1 MKASSKLLTPFSVT
15 GLSVLMAL
23 GGMLVPVMAQED
35 TNASGG
41 SFAPPGNSPPVA
53 VTAENNIPRLP
64 SVSSSHEALY
74 SARKALAN
82 GDLETARN
90 MIESARHLPLDNSGS
105 GDTPARV
112 ETMIARHTELARMRS
127 AGDDYQYNHG
137 AAMFLLEQADGLI
150 AYGDFKT
157 VTSLVDLARSFGVTF
172 KQGDMNPEHVLAHMQ
187 QVQASGKAM
196 AQTPAA
202 SGPRDQ
208 AASFL
213 SKAQLAFDQGKLDD
227 AQRWIDQVK
236 QLNVADDAFDH
247 LQTAPWELE
256 LRIREATSRRDS
268 IARQATPNSGLVQQ
282 ADYYPELDQT
292 RNEQVSGSMQAG
304 DDKLTGT
311 GDARGKQMY
320 DSGNSALAN
329 KDLKGALEY
338 FRMAWQYR
346 DQLDPQTQ
354 KDLQTK
360 LSQLQVSTISQ
371 TTGRNEDI
379 AGIDEQLRAEM
390 FQDVLRQRAI
400 AEKMIGQR
408 NPRGALNHMRMTRD
422 GVDNSNLDTAGKQQ
436 LIAVVEREIAD
447 MERFI
452 ELNLGEIQNDED
464 NNANFQAVLNDRTS
478 REGIDRKIHEL
489 VNDFNTLMDEQRFAE
504 AEVIAMQ
511 ANELAPRNEAVV
523 VMMEKSRL
531 QGNAI
536 QGEINRRAQARSNEK
551 IWEEMDRNMI
561 INTTPERP
569 IQFDEDHWSNLR
581 NRKIV
586 GDGGFTN
593 DKERLIWSA
602 LKNQDIS
609 IQFAQTPLNQAIAN
623 LAERCGV
630 NMIFDTRALELE
642 SVGIDM
648 PITHSITQPISVE
661 SALNI
666 VLGGTGLVFKVEDE
680 VVKITNKAALQANP
694 REKTYY
700 VGDLVVPVPD
710 FSGNP
715 LNMQFISPNNP
726 SQQWSNGQNNLGMN
740 HGAGDTVPVNM
751 MQQMQGG
758 QMGFGGGSSSWS
770 SGGPQ
775 VATPQYSTWGAKDVS
790 NGGITA
796 QDFNELIE
804 LIEETID
811 PDGWEANGGTGR
823 MRPFPSTLSLIVT
836 TTQENQDRIQDL
848 LKRLRELNDVQ
859 IVVEVRFIRLR
870 DDFFER
876 IGIDFDFK
884 LNDSTGLANQS
895 QIPDNFNDVRNRQ
908 GNIVGRAP
916 IADTFLATADLDI
929 PFTQNSFGATA
940 PQFGGF
946 GADTALNFGFAIL
959 SDIEVFF
966 LLQAA
971 KGDQRS
977 NVTQAPTVTMFN
989 GQSASV
995 FDGEQRPFVTSITPV
1010 VGDFAAAQQPVITI
1024 LPEGTQLNVK
1034 AVVSGDRRFV
1044 KMTLVPFFSQITAVD
1059 TFQFSGE
1066 RRIRRG
1072 GGTDLQDILDAIGGG
1087 GGNNDGLGNDE
1098 LEIVESGTTVQLPT
1112 FANTTVTTTV
1122 SVPDGGTVLLGG
1134 IKSMSEGRTERGVP
1148 FLSNIPYIN
1157 RLFTNVGIGR
1167 ETSSLMMMVT
1177 PRIIIQEEEEQF
1189 QVNTGN

>member
-1 MKASSKLLTPFSVT
+1 VT

-23 GGMLVPVMAQED
+23 GGMLLPVVAQED
-35 TNASGG
+35 TIASGG
-41 SFAPPGNSPPVA
+41 SFNPPGNSPPVA
-53 VTAENNIPRLP
+53 VIAEKNSPQIPA
-64 SVSSSHEALY
+64 VSSSHEALY
-74 SARKALAN
+74 RARKALAN

-90 MIESARHLPLDNSGS
+90 MIESARHLPLDESGN

-112 ETMIARHTELARMRS
+112 ETMIARHIELAAMRTS
-127 AGDDYQYNHG
+127 GDSYQYNHG
-137 AAMFLLEQADGLI
+137 AAMFLLEQADGLV
-150 AYGDFKT
+150 AYGDFET
-157 VTSLVDLARSFGVTF
+157 VNSLVGLARSFGVQF
-172 KQGDMNPEHVLAHMQ
+172 KQGDLNPDHVLAHLQ
-187 QVQASGKAM
+187 QARSSE
-196 AQTPAA
+196 TTAA
-202 SGPRDQ
+202 RPPVSNQRLEQ

-213 SKAQLAFDQGKLDD
+213 SQAQLAFDQGKLDD
-227 AQRWIDQVK
+227 AQRLIESVK
-236 QLNVADDAFDH
+236 QLDVADEAFNH
-247 LQTAPWELE
+247 LQIAPWELE
-256 LRIREATSRRDS
+256 LKIREAKTRLGSAS
-268 IARQATPNSGLVQQ
+268 AQPVPATGLVQQ

-292 RNEQVSGSMQAG
+292 RNAQVSAVSPVT
-304 DDKLTGT
+304 DEIPPRN
-311 GDARGKQMY
+311 GDARGKRLY
-320 DSGNSALAN
+320 DSGISALSSQ
-329 KDLKGALEY
+329 DISGALQY

-354 KDLQTK
+354 QDLQSK
-360 LSQLQVSTISQ
+360 LSQLQIKSINQVSGETESVE
-371 TTGRNEDI
+371 GV
-379 AGIDEQLRAEM
+379 DEKLRAEM
-390 FQDVLRQRAI
+390 FQDVIRQRAI
-400 AEKMIGQR
+400 AEKMVGQR

-422 GVDNSNLDTAGKQQ
+422 NIENSSLDTAGKQQ
-436 LIAVVEREIAD
+436 LIAVVEREIAE
-447 MERFI
+447 MEQFI
-452 ELNLGEIQNDED
+452 ERNLSEIENDERNVAALD
-464 NNANFQAVLNDRTS
+464 SVEADRS
-478 REGIDRKIHEL
+478 QRDSVERKIQSL
-489 VNDFNTLMDEQRFAE
+489 VNDFNMLMDEQRFAE
-504 AEVIAMQ
+504 AEVIAKQ
-511 ANELAPRNEAVV
+511 AFELAPQNEAVV
-523 VMMEKSRL
+523 LMMEKSRL
-531 QGNAI
+531 QGNAVR
-536 QGEINRRAQARSNEK
+536 GEEIRRMKERSNE
-551 IWEEMDRNMI
+551 EMWTSMERNMVI
-561 INTTPERP
+561 DTRP
-569 IQFDEDHWSNLR
+569 DDPIRFDEDRWQTVR
-581 NRKIV
+581 NRPAV
-586 GDGGFTN
+586 GMGGYSN

-602 LKNQDIS
+602 LKNQDVS
-609 IQFAQTPLNQAIAN
+609 VQYNQTPLQEAISI

-642 SVGIDM
+642 GVSVDM
-648 PITHSITQPISVE
+648 PVTHNISQPISVE

-666 VLGGTGLVFKVEDE
+666 VLSGTGLVFKVEDE

-726 SQQWSNGQNNLGMN
+726 SQQWTNGNNNLGQN
-740 HGAGDTVPVNM
+740 LQDNQTVPVNM
-751 MQQMQGG
+751 MQQMPGNQL
-758 QMGFGGGSSSWS
+758 GFGGGSAIWS
-770 SGGPQ
+770 GASPQ
-775 VATPQYSTWGAKDVS
+775 VATPMYSTWGAKEVS

-796 QDFNELIE
+796 RDFDELID

-811 PDGWEANGGTGR
+811 PDSWEVNGGTGR

-848 LKRLRELNDVQ
+848 LTRLRELNDVQ

-884 LNDSTGLANQS
+884 INDATGLANQAA
-895 QIPDNFNDVRNRQ
+895 IPDNFNDVRGPNS
-908 GNIVGRAP
+908 NVVGRAP
-916 IADTFLATADLDI
+916 ISGALLATADLDI
-929 PFTQNSFGATA
+929 PFLQDSFGATA

-959 SDIEVFF
+959 SDIEVWF

-1059 TFQFSGE
+1059 TFQFAGE
-1066 RRIRRG
+1066 RRVRRG
-1072 GGTDLQDILDAIGGG
+1072 GGTDLQDIIDAIGGG
-1087 GGNNDGLGNDE
+1087 GNNNDGLGNNE

-1148 FLSNIPYIN
+1148 FLSNVPYIN

>member
-1 MKASSKLLTPFSVT
+1 
-15 GLSVLMAL
+15 MAL
-23 GGMLVPVMAQED
+23 GGMLMPVMAQEN

-53 VTAENNIPRLP
+53 VIAENNIPRLP
-64 SVSSSHEALY
+64 AVSSSYDALY

-90 MIESARHLPLDNSGS
+90 MIESARHLPLDNSGA

-112 ETMIARHTELARMRS
+112 ETMIARHTELAAMRS
-127 AGDDYQYNHG
+127 GGDSYQYNHG

-150 AYGDFKT
+150 AYGDFAT
-157 VTSLVDLARSFGVTF
+157 VTSLVELAQSFGVQF
-172 KQGDMNPEHVLAHMQ
+172 KQGDLDPDRVLAHMQ
-187 QVQASGKAM
+187 QVKSSGTAM
-196 AQTPAA
+196 AQSTAA
-202 SGPRDQ
+202 SGPRDE

-213 SKAQLAFDQGKLDD
+213 SQAQLAFDQGKLDE
-227 AQRWIDQVK
+227 AQRFIELVK
-236 QLNVADDAFDH
+236 QLDVSDDAFDH
-247 LQTAPWELE
+247 LQIAPWELE
-256 LRIREATSRRDS
+256 LRIREAKSRRDS
-268 IARQATPNSGLVQQ
+268 IARQADPTAGLVKQ
-282 ADYYPELDQT
+282 ADYYPELDRT
-292 RNEQVSGSMQAG
+292 RNEQVSATQPVV
-304 DDKLTGT
+304 DDSELRT
-311 GDARGKQMY
+311 GDARGKRMY
-320 DSGNSALAN
+320 DSGMSALSN
-329 KDLKGALEY
+329 KDNAGALEY

-354 KDLQTK
+354 KELQTK
-360 LSQLQVSTISQ
+360 LSQLQIDTATQSTD
-371 TTGRNEDI
+371 TGEEVV
-379 AGIDEQLRAEM
+379 GIDEQLRAEM

-422 GVDNSNLDTAGKQQ
+422 GIENSNLDGAGKQQ

-452 ELNLGEIQNDED
+452 ELNLSEIENDEQND
-464 NNANFQAVLNDRTS
+464 ANFQAVVMDRS
-478 REGIDRKIHEL
+478 NREDIDRKIQQL

-511 ANELAPRNEAVV
+511 ANELDSRNQAVV

-536 QGEINRRAQARSNEK
+536 QGEITRRAKERSNE
-551 IWEEMDRNMI
+551 EMWKVM
-561 INTTPERP
+561 
-569 IQFDEDHWSNLR
+569 DEDTVITTRPDDPIKFDVDGWDRVR
-581 NRKIV
+581 NRPV
-586 GDGGFTN
+586 YGMGGITN

-609 IQFAQTPLNQAIAN
+609 VQFAQTPLQQAIAN

-630 NMIFDTRALELE
+630 NMIFDTRALETE
-642 SVGIDM
+642 GVSIDM
-648 PITHSITQPISVE
+648 PITHDITQPISVE

-715 LNMQFISPNNP
+715 LNMQFINPNNP
-726 SQQWSNGQNNLGMN
+726 SQQWTNGQNNLGQN
-740 HGAGDTVPVNM
+740 FEAGAAVPVNM
-751 MQQMQGG
+751 MQQIPGG
-758 QMGFGGGSSSWS
+758 QLGGFGGGSASWS

-775 VATPQYSTWGAKDVS
+775 IATPQYSTWGAKEVS
-790 NGGITA
+790 QGGITA

-884 LNDSTGLANQS
+884 INDSTGLANQAA
-895 QIPDNFNDVRNRQ
+895 IPDNFNDVRGNR
-908 GNIVGRAP
+908 GNTVGRAP
-916 IADTFLATADLDI
+916 IAQTFLATADLDI
-929 PFTQNSFGATA
+929 PFDQNSFGATS

-1066 RRIRRG
+1066 RRVRRG
-1072 GGTDLQDILDAIGGG
+1072 GGTDLQDILDAIGGAAG
-1087 GGNNDGLGNDE
+1087 QPNDGLGNDE